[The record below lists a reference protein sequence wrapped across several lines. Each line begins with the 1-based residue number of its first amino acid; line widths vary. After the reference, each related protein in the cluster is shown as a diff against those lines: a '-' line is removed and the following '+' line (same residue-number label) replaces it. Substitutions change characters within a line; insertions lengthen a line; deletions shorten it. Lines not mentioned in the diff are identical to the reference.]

1 MTHDQAMLAMLLLC
15 SLILAFSV
23 MYFATALVTELF
35 AS

>member
-1 MTHDQAMLAMLLLC
+1 MTKDQAMLAVLLLC

-23 MYFATALVTELF
+23 IYFAAAIVTGLF